1 MSEPVAEKK
10 EAPPPKAPALPELLE
25 LSLTALVN
33 APGVFARLEARP
45 APGPGAIFA
54 AALFWGGLFFALN
67 LVQIALS
74 NPALL
79 QSYPAWQIGAVGL
92 LGLGAWA
99 SLYLLASSLLYGLGR
114 GLGSAGDFDRALLVA
129 AVALAA
135 APVQALS
142 RLLPAAWFVPA
153 LLAAWIAACGLAA
166 LFKADAW
173 AARGVC
179 AVLAA
184 AVLGLQYGTGL
195 MVDKYSAAAQ
205 MAAVAAQA
213 APTADQMAELQR
225 QMQPGP
231 AAAAQ
236 GRAAGPPA
244 GAPAGASGRD
254 LLRGP
259 GGEETAAAAP
269 TELQQMQQMTAQG
282 DAMNKSMVGMLESIS
297 PMLNNPAITKN
308 MTPQAKADFDELNKM
323 LQELKSGIASN
334 TITTPQE
341 QQAKMLKIQQLVMRM
356 LSTGLVMPKPGLAP
370 PPQGTKK

>member
-10 EAPPPKAPALPELLE
+10 EAPPPKAPAVPELLE

-45 APGPGAIFA
+45 APGPGAVFT
-54 AALFWGGLFFALN
+54 AALFWGALFFALN
-67 LVQIALS
+67 LVRIALA

-129 AVALAA
+129 AVALSA
-135 APVQALS
+135 APAQALS
-142 RLLPAAWFVPA
+142 RLVPGAWFVPT
-153 LLAAWIAACGLAA
+153 LLAAWIAACGLAT
-166 LFKADAW
+166 LFKADTW
-173 AARGVC
+173 AAGGAC

-195 MVDKYSAAAQ
+195 MVDRYSAAAQ

-213 APTADQMAELQR
+213 APTEDQMAELQR
-225 QMQPGP
+225 QMQQVQ

-236 GRAAGPPA
+236 APAA
-244 GAPAGASGRD
+244 GAPAGASGLD

-259 GGEETAAAAP
+259 AGEETAAAEP
-269 TELQQMQQMTAQG
+269 TEMQKVQQMTAQG

-297 PMLNNPAITKN
+297 PMLSNPAITKN
-308 MTPQAKADFDELNKM
+308 MNPQQKADFDELNRM
-323 LQELKSGIASN
+323 LQELKTGIASN

-341 QQAKMLKIQQLVMRM
+341 QQAKMMKIQQLVMRM

>member
-10 EAPPPKAPALPELLE
+10 EAPPPKAPTLPELLE

-45 APGPGAIFA
+45 SPGPGSIFA
-54 AALFWGGLFFALN
+54 AALFWGGLFFVLN
-67 LVQIALS
+67 LVQIALA

-79 QSYPAWQIGAVGL
+79 QAYPAWQIGAVGL

-129 AVALAA
+129 AVALSA

-142 RLLPAAWFVPA
+142 RLVPGAWFVPA
-153 LLAAWIAACGLAA
+153 LLAAWMAACGLAS

-184 AVLGLQYGTGL
+184 AVLGLQYGAGM
-195 MVDKYSAAAQ
+195 MVDKYFGAAQ
-205 MAAVAAQA
+205 MAAVAAQT
-213 APTADQMAELQR
+213 APTEDQMAELQR
-225 QMQPGP
+225 QMQQVQ

-236 GRAAGPPA
+236 TPAAGA
-244 GAPAGASGRD
+244 SAGASGLD

-259 GGEETAAAAP
+259 AGEETVAAGP
-269 TELQQMQQMTAQG
+269 TEAQQMRQMTAQG
-282 DAMNKSMVGMLESIS
+282 EAMNKSMVGMLESIA
-297 PMLNNPAITKN
+297 PMLSNPAITRN
-308 MTPQAKADFDELNKM
+308 MNPQQKADFDELNKM
-323 LQELKSGIASN
+323 LQELKTGIAAN

-341 QQAKMLKIQQLVMRM
+341 QQAKMLKIQQLVMRVM
-356 LSTGLVMPKPGLAP
+356 STGLAMPKPGLAQ